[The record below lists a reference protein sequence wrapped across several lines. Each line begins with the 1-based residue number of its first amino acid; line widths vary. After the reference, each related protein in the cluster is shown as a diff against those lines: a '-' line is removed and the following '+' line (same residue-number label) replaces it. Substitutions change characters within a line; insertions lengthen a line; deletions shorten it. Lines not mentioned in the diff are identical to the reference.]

1 MRRDFITSCNSLFLK
16 TMEQD
21 FSMFI
26 FWGDALRWSV
36 LFIALIITA
45 YMDLAHRKIS
55 DRVTLGGSVV
65 GIFLLTFTQG
75 HYGLISSCLGWGL
88 GFLPFYLLFRMGGL
102 GLGDV
107 KLMGMVGALGG
118 FGFVCQSF
126 WYTGLIGFFMAL
138 YVLIQKGQIRSGMKR
153 VLFLCLTC
161 VGIKN
166 KNPEPQDPL
175 ETLTIPYGL
184 AIVLGSYWAFFKGL
198 GW

>member
-1 MRRDFITSCNSLFLK
+1 MS
-16 TMEQD
+16 
-21 FSMFI
+21 FSILI
-26 FWGDALRWSV
+26 FWADALRWSV

-45 YMDLAHRKIS
+45 YMDLAYRKIS
-55 DRVTLGGSVV
+55 DRITLGGSVI
-65 GIFLLTFTQG
+65 GIFLLTFTYGQT
-75 HYGLISSCLGWGL
+75 GLISSCLGWSL

-126 WYTGLIGFFMAL
+126 WYTGVVGFIMAFG
-138 YVLIQKGQIRSGMKR
+138 VLIQKGQIRSGMKR
-153 VLFLCLTC
+153 VWLLCLTC
-161 VGIKN
+161 VGLKN
-166 KNPEPQDPL
+166 KNAELPNSL

-198 GW
+198 YK